1 MVDENRA
8 EIIGQSQSCL
18 EGVRPFPE
26 PEASRGR
33 ETKKETAFLNRA
45 QEELLKLLSSAEE
58 AVNCTRTPE
67 EPGAMLLGAE
77 QPVHSP
83 TLVQLSGLKC
93 CTEKH

>member
-8 EIIGQSQSCL
+8 EIIGQWQSGL
-18 EGVRPFPE
+18 EGVRPSPE

-33 ETKKETAFLNRA
+33 ETKREETAFLNRA
-45 QEELLKLLSSAEE
+45 YEELLKLQCEE
-58 AVNCTRTPE
+58 AVNCTKTPK

-77 QPVHSP
+77 QPCPFPHIGSAEW
-83 TLVQLSGLKC
+83 TKC

>member
-1 MVDENRA
+1 MVDENRD
-8 EIIGQSQSCL
+8 EIIGQWQSCL

-33 ETKKETAFLNRA
+33 ETKREETAFLNRA
-45 QEELLKLLSSAEE
+45 QVELLKLLCEE
-58 AVNCTRTPE
+58 AVNCTRTSE

-83 TLVQLSGLKC
+83 TLVQPSGLKC